1 MNIYLTTLTCLTFF
15 IASPALLAVE
25 ESKGGDSRPHACL
38 AESRDRDLLTVGEVI
53 KDILPQ
59 HNAAFLEAMR
69 SLCTGFSEKMLE
81 AIGSNRSALNTAC
94 KAKVS
99 PDKHPLIENILRRH
113 EQELYAS
120 ISDLVLGSAQAI
132 NEHAE
137 TSSEVDIAVFMEN
150 LKYLREATSGAAH
163 GAASGVGGCGK
174 TG

>member
-1 MNIYLTTLTCLTFF
+1 VNIYLTTLTCLTFF

-69 SLCTGFSEKMLE
+69 SLCTGFSEKTLE
-81 AIGSNRSALNTAC
+81 AIESNRKALMAAC

-99 PDKHPLIENILRRH
+99 PDKHPLIDRMLRSH
-113 EQELYAS
+113 EEDVYAF
-120 ISDLVLGSAQAI
+120 ISDLVLTNSQVI
-132 NEHAE
+132 NEHTE
-137 TSSEVDIAVFMEN
+137 KSLSNNIAVFMGN
-150 LKYLREATSGAAH
+150 LDYLREATSGAAH